1 MIKKKLIF
9 SLIMKYESLNKI
21 KKIYLGLEILRMFFS
36 FSVLFFHCMNK
47 RIFTLKFFNNLSEIV
62 SVGLNLFFIF
72 AFYFSYNTFTSKN
85 IDRIKDRFKRLLI
98 PYILWPI
105 IIYVQKTIYYY
116 EHKKKEKLFRI
127 LIYQIV
133 IGNGLNLV
141 LWFNLNVIFILL
153 FFAIIIFI
161 NNKYLTYII
170 LIGIQIVFIVFW
182 APYNKFWDRYNYFIH
197 FPLRP
202 LRNTYKLCLV
212 GFFLSSI
219 KIIETKITKKVI
231 LLFILGL
238 LTQFLFYNSPLKG
251 ILRNVFTTFLIIIFA
266 SIPFEKVYIIIFKLI
281 KQITSYTG
289 GVYYMHIYLNK
300 LLNNYCWSKNI
311 KQNEYKCIKLYFLCY
326 FICFI
331 GSNLFKK
338 NNLKYLFN

>member
-1 MIKKKLIF
+1 MIKKINFF
-9 SLIMKYESLNKI
+9 SLNMKYGNLNKA

-36 FSVLFFHCMNK
+36 FSILFFHCMNR
-47 RIFTLKFFNNLSEIV
+47 RIFTPKFFNNLSEIV
-62 SVGLNLFFIF
+62 SVGLNFFFILT
-72 AFYFSYNTFTSKN
+72 FYFSYNTFTSKN

-105 IIYVQKTIYYY
+105 IIYVQKTIYNF
-116 EHKKKEKLFRI
+116 ENNKKEKLFQI

-141 LWFNLNVIFILL
+141 FWFNLNVIFILL
-153 FFAIIIFI
+153 FFSIAIFI
-161 NNKYLTYII
+161 NNKYITYII
-170 LIGIQIVFIVFW
+170 LIGIQIAFIVFW
-182 APYNKFWDRYNYFIH
+182 APYSKFWDRYNYIIH

-202 LRNTYKLCLV
+202 IRNTYKIGLV

-219 KIIETKITKKVI
+219 RIIETKITKKII

-238 LTQFLFYNSPLKG
+238 LTQFLFNNSPLKG

-266 SIPFEKVYIIIFKLI
+266 SFPFEKAYIIIFKLI

-289 GVYYMHIYLNK
+289 GVYYMHTYLNE

-311 KQNEYKCIKLYFLCY
+311 KENEYKCIKLYFLY
-326 FICFI
+326 NYICFI